1 MVMSIFHFR
10 QFDVINEA
18 SAMKVNTD
26 GVLLGAAGTLPAT
39 CHNVLDIGTGTGTI
53 ALMIAQRLKAITD
66 DFHIDAI
73 DIDEASATEAKANFE
88 VSPWGS
94 SLSAHHCAL
103 KDFDPGTEYDLI
115 VSNPPYFDDS
125 LLNPDEREST
135 ARHSIS
141 MSYRDILAWSSVHL
155 SPDGHVALVLPIET
169 EPALLREARSYGLF
183 PCRILRIRTT
193 PRKAARRII
202 AEFSFTRQS
211 EGPVEEV
218 LTLQDPAR
226 YPDVKDHRTPEYVSL
241 TSEFYI

>member
-1 MVMSIFHFR
+1 MSIFHFR

-26 GVLLGAAGTLPAT
+26 GVLLGAAVTLPAN
-39 CHNVLDIGTGTGTI
+39 CRNVLDIGTGTGTI
-53 ALMIAQRLKAITD
+53 ALMIAQRLNTVAKG
-66 DFHIDAI
+66 FQIDAI
-73 DIDEASATEAKANFE
+73 DIDRASATEAAANFE
-88 VSPWGS
+88 ASPWGT

-103 KDFDPGTEYDLI
+103 EHFEARAEYDLI

-141 MSYRDILAWSSVHL
+141 MSYRDILTWSSEHL
-155 SPDGHVALVLPIET
+155 SSAGHVALVLPIET
-169 EPALLREARSYGLF
+169 EAALLREARSYGLF

-202 AEFSFTRQS
+202 AEFSFTRQD
-211 EGPVEEV
+211 EGPAEET
-218 LTLQDPAR
+218 LTLQDPVNC
-226 YPDVKDHRTPEYVSL
+226 PDTKDHRTPEYLNL